1 MSDLQQKHPPGTSPL
16 ALWFRDTTGL
26 LEERVQF
33 RLRGNNLHILCEAQP
48 CPDRAAI
55 LGRLLPALGEIDLNT
70 LVPAGQPTIYQI
82 FLYGRRPAQS
92 SPDWSFAIDL
102 SQLAYQL
109 EQFLGEHLLA
119 EEAAPLRGGTFRQQL
134 ATVSAPG
141 SSSIS
146 TVPGGADSPPSSDSH
161 SDPFGNRPA
170 EVGDAALQVSNLSLA
185 RQGQSRATREA
196 TPARIARYLS
206 DHLSSFGVS
215 VKATVK
221 PLHSSPRPAPSTT
234 ADTRTD
240 TPPDAPL
247 KRLWVLCEANYS
259 LESALLAEPLAQQLR
274 DLRLEGFRDAVVRVQ
289 VAGESQPDWMLQVDL
304 TPPDAMLREWARWGD
319 VGSLT
324 RLLAPMLEML
334 EGEVSTATLRDSTLH
349 LFCNPLPQS
358 SLAPNP
364 PDRAAV
370 KAGVGALLNSIAPQ
384 GIHAATVYGQVLH
397 QETPAWVEWLDLP
410 ASHQP
415 PLSASTLALA
425 QQGDWGAI
433 AFLLN
438 RLLNPDLNQQLA
450 TGGIRVQLLPKPD
463 RSIPADAP
471 AADQRYLLHV
481 MSDAPVCPDQR
492 RVGTTVVRFLRELN
506 LPQVAGVRVYGRRAG
521 QQRPL
526 WSYGVDFAARS
537 RVVPEPA
544 PEFAATD
551 AYVGDLLTPGGELIL
566 HADGDLQTA
575 WQRWCDRLSAAIRQ
589 ALVKTHLFAPTE
601 DAPEDI
607 TSETWRSDGRS
618 YRNGALA
625 AVWGAAGVLLAL
637 QADWHLARLTQQ
649 PVQSAQPD
657 RFVAVDEVPSLSLP
671 PSGAGPAGT
680 EPAAGRFPKG
690 SLRESPSP
698 SADPTEAAA
707 EASGETGGDRI
718 FDSSGFIR
726 SDTDESEDEPAS
738 PSPSPEAQI
747 SSRSLPYTPVS
758 ATQPQTV
765 ADVIAAGLPFPTFNS
780 RQLDE
785 KLMLYYERLRQTG
798 KPPDVLIVGSSRAL
812 RGVDPVALQRE
823 LATLGY
829 ADVSVFNFGVN
840 GATAQVVDAILRQ
853 VLKPNQLPKLIL
865 WADGARAL
873 NSGAVDVTYNGI
885 AVSPAYRE
893 LLAGTLERP
902 QVLPEDF
909 DTLEDPPEVA
919 ETPTINTTLRDSYQ
933 SIDRWLSEQLGRR
946 SAVFDQRDRLKDAL
960 QQRVRPESPSAVTAA
975 PAAPT
980 PSRLP
985 ADSAESLVEAGRD
998 LIDFDGFLPLALRF
1012 NPATYYQEYARV
1024 QGRYDGD
1031 YTDFRVEGVQAE
1043 AFQAVLALAGDR
1055 NIPVVFINLPLT
1067 DEYLDPVRRQHEQ
1080 TFRQYL
1086 LRQDLD
1092 SPSLIFRDL
1101 GEIWLDQHDY
1111 FSDPSHLNRYGA
1123 FAISRRI
1130 AQDPMI
1136 PWSYAK

>member
-26 LEERVQF
+26 TEERVQF
-33 RLRGNNLHILCEAQP
+33 RLRGNHLHILCEAQP
-48 CPDRAAI
+48 CPDRGAI
-55 LGRLLPALGEIDLNT
+55 VGRLLPALRKVDLNT

-82 FLYGRRPAQS
+82 YLYGRRPGQS
-92 SPDWSFAIDL
+92 LPDWSFSIDL
-102 SQLAYQL
+102 HQLDYQL
-109 EQFLGEHLLA
+109 QQFLGEQLLA
-119 EEAAPLRGGTFRQQL
+119 EESPESSSQRGGQL
-134 ATVSAPG
+134 ATVSAG
-141 SSSIS
+141 SRSVSK
-146 TVPGGADSPPSSDSH
+146 VGFGGLLSGDSRSDLS
-161 SDPFGNRPA
+161 GNRSV
-170 EVGDAALQVSNLSLA
+170 EGDAALSGSTLGLA
-185 RQGQSRATREA
+185 RQGHPGAIREA
-196 TPARIARYLS
+196 TPAGIARYLS
-206 DHLSSFGVS
+206 DHLSSFGIS
-215 VKATVK
+215 VRATVK
-221 PLHSSPRPAPSTT
+221 PLRLAPGP
-234 ADTRTD
+234 D
-240 TPPDAPL
+240 PDAAPEPPPQ
-247 KRLWVLCEANYS
+247 RLWVLCEANYS
-259 LESALLAEPLAQQLR
+259 LDSSLLAEPLAQHLR

-324 RLLAPMLEML
+324 RLLNPVLEML

-349 LFCNPLPQS
+349 LFCSPLPQS
-358 SLAPNP
+358 SLAPHP

-370 KAGVGALLNSIAPQ
+370 KAGVGAVLQSIAPQ

-410 ASHQP
+410 ASQQP
-415 PLSASTLALA
+415 HLADSTLTLA
-425 QQGDWGAI
+425 QRGDWGAI

-438 RLLNPDLNQQLA
+438 RLLNPDLTQQLA

-463 RSIPADAP
+463 GSVSSDAP
-471 AADQRYLLHV
+471 THAQRYLLHV

-492 RVGTTVVRFLRELN
+492 RVGTTVVRFLRDLN
-506 LPQVAGVRVYGRRAG
+506 LPQLAGVRVYGRRAG
-521 QQRPL
+521 QKWPL
-526 WSYGVDFAARS
+526 WSYGVDFAPRS

-551 AYVGDLLTPGGELIL
+551 AYVGDLLTPGGDLIL
-566 HADGDLQTA
+566 RSDADLQTV
-575 WQRWCDRLSAAIRQ
+575 WQRWCDRLSASIRR

-601 DAPEDI
+601 DAPADDS
-607 TSETWRSDGRS
+607 SEAWRSDGRS

-625 AVWGAAGVLLAL
+625 AVWGAAGLLLAV
-637 QADWHLARLTQQ
+637 QADWHLARLLQQ
-649 PVQSAQPD
+649 PEQTTQPD
-657 RFVAVDEVPSLSLP
+657 RFVAVDEVPSLALP
-671 PSGAGPAGT
+671 PSRNPSATAAEAGADD
-680 EPAAGRFPKG
+680 GRFPPG
-690 SLRESPSP
+690 ALRKSPSP
-698 SADPTEAAA
+698 EPQTE
-707 EASGETGGDRI
+707 GDRI
-718 FDSSGFIR
+718 FDLSGFTR
-726 SDTDESEDEPAS
+726 NEEAEGESSTPN
-738 PSPSPEAQI
+738 PSPSPEVQI

-758 ATQPQTV
+758 ATEPQTV
-765 ADVIAAGLPFPTFNS
+765 AEVLAAGLPFPTFNS

-798 KPPDVLIVGSSRAL
+798 NPPDVLIVGSSRAL

-853 VLKPNQLPKLIL
+853 VLKPNQLPRLIL
-865 WADGARAL
+865 WADGARAF

-893 LLAGTLERP
+893 LLAGTLARP

-909 DTLEDPPEVA
+909 
-919 ETPTINTTLRDSYQ
+919 ETPAEPAEPTPTLNTTLRDSYQ
-933 SIDRWLSEQLGRR
+933 TLDRWLSRQLGDR
-946 SAVFDQRDRLKDAL
+946 SAVFGQRDRLKDAL
-960 QQRVRPESPSAVTAA
+960 QQRVRPESPSAVSAA
-975 PAAPT
+975 PPPGRSPM

-1031 YTDFRVEGVQAE
+1031 YTDFRIEGVQAA
-1043 AFQAVLALAGDR
+1043 AFQSVLRLASDR
-1055 NIPVVFINLPLT
+1055 NIPVIFINLPLT

-1086 LRQDLD
+1086 LREDLD
-1092 SPSLIFRDL
+1092 SPSLVFRDL
-1101 GEIWLDQHDY
+1101 GEIWLDQYDY

-1123 FAISRRI
+1123 FAVSRRI

-1136 PWSYAK
+1136 PWSYARGK

>member
-1 MSDLQQKHPPGTSPL
+1 MSNLQQKHPLGLSPL

-33 RLRGNNLHILCEAQP
+33 RLRGNHLHILCEAQP

-55 LGRLLPALGEIDLNT
+55 VGRLLPALREIDLNT
-70 LVPAGQPTIYQI
+70 LVPANQPTIYQI
-82 FLYGRRPAQS
+82 YLYGRQLGQAA
-92 SPDWSFAIDL
+92 PDWSFSVDL
-102 SQLAYQL
+102 HQLDYQL
-109 EQFLGEHLLA
+109 QQFLGSQLLA
-119 EEAAPLRGGTFRQQL
+119 EESAQQPGGQL
-134 ATVSAPG
+134 ATVSAG
-141 SSSIS
+141 AGHGA
-146 TVPGGADSPPSSDSH
+146 TVRFSGLPSGDSQG
-161 SDPFGNRPA
+161 DPYGNRAPA
-170 EVGDAALQVSNLSLA
+170 GEAALAGSALSPAQQGHSGAVPEEVASRVA
-185 RQGQSRATREA
+185 RS
-196 TPARIARYLS
+196 LS
-206 DHLSSFGVS
+206 DHLSNFGVS

-221 PLHSSPRPAPSTT
+221 PLRPTPSPPSTSAEAPS
-234 ADTRTD
+234 
-240 TPPDAPL
+240 DAL
-247 KRLWVLCEANYS
+247 TQRLWVLCEANYS
-259 LESALLAEPLAQQLR
+259 LDSSVLAEPLAQHLR

-289 VAGESQPDWMLQVDL
+289 VAGERQPDWMLQVDL

-324 RLLAPMLEML
+324 RLLNPVLEML

-349 LFCNPLPQS
+349 LFCSPLPQS

-370 KAGVGALLNSIAPQ
+370 KAGVGAVLQSIAPQ
-384 GIHAATVYGQVLH
+384 GIHAATIYGQVLH

-410 ASHQP
+410 ASQQP
-415 PLSASTLALA
+415 HLADSTLALA
-425 QQGDWGAI
+425 QRGDWGAI

-471 AADQRYLLHV
+471 ASAQRYLLHV

-492 RVGTTVVRFLRELN
+492 RVGTTVVRFLRDLN
-506 LPQVAGVRVYGRRAG
+506 LPQLAGVRVYGRRAG
-521 QQRPL
+521 QKQPL

-551 AYVGDLLTPGGELIL
+551 AYVGDLLTPGSDLIL
-566 HADGDLQTA
+566 RSEADLQTA
-575 WQRWCDRLSAAIRQ
+575 WQRWCDHLSASIRQ

-601 DAPEDI
+601 DAPEDA

-637 QADWHLARLTQQ
+637 QADWHLASLLQQ

-671 PSGAGPAGT
+671 PSGAAPAGA
-680 EPAAGRFPKG
+680 EIAAGR
-690 SLRESPSP
+690 SPS
-698 SADPTEAAA
+698 SGVDPAEAEVKTEAGAR
-707 EASGETGGDRI
+707 GDRI
-718 FDSSGFIR
+718 FDSSSFIR
-726 SDTDESEDEPAS
+726 IDAEEEEPAS
-738 PSPSPEAQI
+738 PAPASAPQI

-765 ADVIAAGLPFPTFNS
+765 AEVIAAGLPFPTFNS

-798 KPPDVLIVGSSRAL
+798 EPPDVLIVGSSRAL

-829 ADVSVFNFGVN
+829 AEVSVFNFGVN

-853 VLKPNQLPKLIL
+853 VLKPNQLPRLIL
-865 WADGARAL
+865 WADGARAF

-885 AVSPAYRE
+885 AVSPAFRE
-893 LLAGTLERP
+893 LLAGTLARP
-902 QVLPEDF
+902 PVLPEDF
-909 DTLEDPPEVA
+909 ETPEA
-919 ETPTINTTLRDSYQ
+919 PSDATKTPTINTTLRDSYQ
-933 SIDRWLSEQLGRR
+933 SIDRWLSQQLGRR
-946 SAVFDQRDRLKDAL
+946 SAVFEQRDRLKDAL
-960 QQRVRPESPSAVTAA
+960 QQPVRPESPSALASAA
-975 PAAPT
+975 TAPT

-1031 YTDFRVEGVQAE
+1031 YTDFRIEGVQAA
-1043 AFQAVLALAGDR
+1043 AFQSVLTLAGDR
-1055 NIPVVFINLPLT
+1055 NIPVIFINLPLT

-1092 SPSLIFRDL
+1092 SPSLVFRDL
-1101 GEIWLDQHDY
+1101 GEIWLDQYDY

-1136 PWSYAK
+1136 PWSYASRNSSQERSIR

>member
-33 RLRGNNLHILCEAQP
+33 RLRGNHLHILCEAQP

-55 LGRLLPALGEIDLNT
+55 VGRLLPALQGVDLNT
-70 LVPAGQPTIYQI
+70 LVPAGQPTIYQV
-82 FLYGRRPAQS
+82 FLYGRQTGAPL
-92 SPDWSFAIDL
+92 PDWSFSIDL
-102 SQLAYQL
+102 QQLESQLQ
-109 EQFLGEHLLA
+109 QFLGESLLA
-119 EEAAPLRGGTFRQQL
+119 EAAVSQREGQLAMVSASLSSGLAAAPPGELGGRL
-134 ATVSAPG
+134 SG
-141 SSSIS
+141 
-146 TVPGGADSPPSSDSH
+146 D
-161 SDPFGNRPA
+161 RPA
-170 EVGDAALQVSNLSLA
+170 ETSDSALQGSSLSLA
-185 RQGQSRATREA
+185 RQGHAGA
-196 TPARIARYLS
+196 IARYLS

-215 VKATVK
+215 VKATIR
-221 PLHSSPRPAPSTT
+221 PLHPSQETAPDPRPETPS
-234 ADTRTD
+234 
-240 TPPDAPL
+240 DAPP

-259 LESALLAEPLAQQLR
+259 LDSSLLAEPLAQHLR

-289 VAGESQPDWMLQVDL
+289 VAGETQPDWTLQVDL

-324 RLLAPMLEML
+324 RLLNPVLEML

-349 LFCNPLPQS
+349 LFCSPLPQS

-364 PDRAAV
+364 PDRSAV
-370 KAGVGALLNSIAPQ
+370 KAGIGALLNSIAPQ
-384 GIHAATVYGQVLH
+384 GIHAATVYGQVLQ

-410 ASHQP
+410 ASQQP
-415 PLSASTLALA
+415 HLAASTLDLA

-463 RSIPADAP
+463 RSLPADAP
-471 AADQRYLLHV
+471 ASAQRYLLHV

-492 RVGTTVVRFLRELN
+492 RVGTTVVRFLRDLN

-521 QQRPL
+521 QKRPM
-526 WSYGVDFAARS
+526 WSYGVDFAPRS
-537 RVVPEPA
+537 RVVPEPE

-566 HADGDLQTA
+566 RSDADLQTA
-575 WQRWCDRLSAAIRQ
+575 WQRWCDRLSASIRRI
-589 ALVKTHLFAPTE
+589 LVKTHLFAPTE
-601 DAPEDI
+601 DAPEDT

-625 AVWGAAGVLLAL
+625 AVWGAAGVLLAV
-637 QADWHLARLTQQ
+637 QADWHLARLVQQ
-649 PVQSAQPD
+649 PVQSANPD
-657 RFVAVDEVPSLSLP
+657 RFVAVDEVPSLALP
-671 PSGAGPAGT
+671 PSAPGRPEAALIEPMERQSPKPSTAPGAGPEAESGS
-680 EPAAGRFPKG
+680 AA
-690 SLRESPSP
+690 
-698 SADPTEAAA
+698 
-707 EASGETGGDRI
+707 GGDRI
-718 FDSSGFIR
+718 FNSSGFI
-726 SDTDESEDEPAS
+726 SEDADEPAS
-738 PSPSPEAQI
+738 SPPSAETQI
-747 SSRSLPYTPVS
+747 SRRSLPYTPVS

-765 ADVIAAGLPFPTFNS
+765 AEVIAAGLPFPTFNS

-798 KPPDVLIVGSSRAL
+798 QPPDVLIVGSSRAL

-829 ADVSVFNFGVN
+829 AEVSVFNFGVN

-865 WADGARAL
+865 WADGARAF

-902 QVLPEDF
+902 QVLPADF
-909 DTLEDPPEVA
+909 ETSEESPEVA
-919 ETPTINTTLRDSYQ
+919 EPPTINTTLRDSYQ
-933 SIDRWLSEQLGRR
+933 AIDRWLSQQLGRR
-946 SAVFDQRDRLKDAL
+946 SAVFEQRDRLKSIL
-960 QQRVRPESPSAVTAA
+960 QEPVRPESPSAVA
-975 PAAPT
+975 AAPT
-980 PSRLP
+980 APSRLP

-1024 QGRYDGD
+1024 QGRYDSD
-1031 YTDFRVEGVQAE
+1031 YTDFRIEGVQAE
-1043 AFQAVLALAGDR
+1043 AFQAVLKLAGDR

-1092 SPSLIFRDL
+1092 SPSLVFRDL
-1101 GEIWLDQHDY
+1101 GEIWLDQYDY

>member
-16 ALWFRDTTGL
+16 ALWFRDTAGL
-26 LEERVQF
+26 AGERVQF
-33 RLRGNNLHILCEAQP
+33 RLRGNHLHILCEAQP
-48 CPDRAAI
+48 CPDRGAI
-55 LGRLLPALGEIDLNT
+55 VGRLLPALREIDLNT
-70 LVPAGQPTIYQI
+70 LVPANQPTIYQI
-82 FLYGRRPAQS
+82 HLYGRRPGQS
-92 SPDWSFAIDL
+92 SPDWSFSIDL
-102 SQLAYQL
+102 HQLNYQIQ
-109 EQFLGEHLLA
+109 QFLGESLLA
-119 EEAAPLRGGTFRQQL
+119 EESAPQRGGQL
-134 ATVSAPG
+134 ATVSAGGG
-141 SSSIS
+141 SGS
-146 TVPGGADSPPSSDSH
+146 TVGLSELPSGDSR
-161 SDPFGNRPA
+161 SDPSGNRPP
-170 EVGDAALQVSNLSLA
+170 EGDAALAGSTLGLA
-185 RQGQSRATREA
+185 RQGHPGA
-196 TPARIARYLS
+196 IARYLS

-221 PLHSSPRPAPSTT
+221 PLRPAP
-234 ADTRTD
+234 R
-240 TPPDAPL
+240 PNPDAPPEPPPQ
-247 KRLWVLCEANYS
+247 RLWVLCEANYS
-259 LESALLAEPLAQQLR
+259 LDSSLLAEPLAQHLR

-324 RLLAPMLEML
+324 RLLAPVLEML

-370 KAGVGALLNSIAPQ
+370 KVGVGALLNSIAPQ

-415 PLSASTLALA
+415 HLSASTLALA

-450 TGGIRVQLLPKPD
+450 TGGIRVQLLPKPEG
-463 RSIPADAP
+463 SVPSDAP
-471 AADQRYLLHV
+471 ASAQRYLLHV

-492 RVGTTVVRFLRELN
+492 RVGTTVVRFLRDLN
-506 LPQVAGVRVYGRRAG
+506 LPQLAGVRVYGRRAG
-521 QQRPL
+521 QKRPL
-526 WSYGVDFAARS
+526 WSYGVDFAPRS

-544 PEFAATD
+544 PEFAVTD

-566 HADGDLQTA
+566 HADANLQTA
-575 WQRWCDRLSAAIRQ
+575 WQRWCDRLSASIRQ
-589 ALVKTHLFAPTE
+589 TLVKTHLFAPTE
-601 DAPEDI
+601 DAPADDS
-607 TSETWRSDGRS
+607 SEPWRSDGRS

-625 AVWGAAGVLLAL
+625 AVWGAAGLLLAM
-637 QADWHLARLTQQ
+637 QADWHLARLLQQ
-649 PVQSAQPD
+649 PEPPAQPD
-657 RFVAVDEVPSLSLP
+657 RFVAVDEVPALALP
-671 PSGAGPAGT
+671 PSEVGQPAT
-680 EPAAGRFPKG
+680 AAEAAAGQLPKG

-698 SADPTEAAA
+698 SPDAD
-707 EASGETGGDRI
+707 GGDRI

-726 SDTDESEDEPAS
+726 SEADADEDEPAS

-758 ATQPQTV
+758 TTQPQTV
-765 ADVIAAGLPFPTFNS
+765 AEVLAAGLPFPTFNS

-829 ADVSVFNFGVN
+829 VDVSVFNFGVN

-853 VLKPNQLPKLIL
+853 VLKPNQLPRLIL
-865 WADGARAL
+865 WADGARAF

-909 DTLEDPPEVA
+909 DTPEDPPEVA
-919 ETPTINTTLRDSYQ
+919 ETPSINTTLRDSYQ

-960 QQRVRPESPSAVTAA
+960 QERVRPESPSAVTAA
-975 PAAPT
+975 PATPT

-1031 YTDFRVEGVQAE
+1031 YTDFRIEGVQAA
-1043 AFQAVLALAGDR
+1043 AFQSVLRLAGDR
-1055 NIPVVFINLPLT
+1055 NIPVIFVNLPLT

-1086 LRQDLD
+1086 LREDLD
-1092 SPSLIFRDL
+1092 SPSLVFRDL
-1101 GEIWLDQHDY
+1101 GEIWLDQYDY

-1123 FAISRRI
+1123 FALSRRI

-1136 PWSYAK
+1136 PWSYARGK

>member
-1 MSDLQQKHPPGTSPL
+1 MSDLQQKHPPRTSSL

-33 RLRGNNLHILCEAQP
+33 RLRGNHLHILCEAQP

-55 LGRLLPALGEIDLNT
+55 VGRLLPALQEVDLNT

-82 FLYGRRPAQS
+82 YLYGRRPGQPL
-92 SPDWSFAIDL
+92 PDWSFSIDL
-102 SQLAYQL
+102 HQLNDQL
-109 EQFLGEHLLA
+109 QQFLGTHLLA
-119 EEAAPLRGGTFRQQL
+119 EEAAPQQGGPRQQRL
-134 ATVSAPG
+134 ATVSAGAGHG
-141 SSSIS
+141 SASGFSGLPS
-146 TVPGGADSPPSSDSH
+146 GDSC
-161 SDPFGNRPA
+161 SDPLENRPA
-170 EVGDAALQVSNLSLA
+170 EGDAALAGSTLSLA
-185 RQGQSRATREA
+185 RQGHPGAIRDA
-196 TPARIARYLS
+196 TPTGIARYLS

-221 PLHSSPRPAPSTT
+221 PLHSSSLPAPSTA
-234 ADTRTD
+234 ADPQTD

-247 KRLWVLCEANYS
+247 KRLWILCEANYS
-259 LESALLAEPLAQQLR
+259 LDSALLAEPLAQHLR

-324 RLLAPMLEML
+324 RLLAPVLEML

-349 LFCNPLPQS
+349 LFCSPLPQS

-370 KAGVGALLNSIAPQ
+370 KAGVGAVLRSVAPQ
-384 GIHAATVYGQVLH
+384 GIHAATIYGQVLH

-410 ASHQP
+410 AGQQP
-415 PLSASTLALA
+415 HLADSTLTLA
-425 QQGDWGAI
+425 QRGDWGAI

-463 RSIPADAP
+463 RSIAADAP
-471 AADQRYLLHV
+471 ASEQRYLLHV

-492 RVGTTVVRFLRELN
+492 RVGTTVVRFLRDLN
-506 LPQVAGVRVYGRRAG
+506 LPQLAGVRVYGRRAG
-521 QQRPL
+521 QKQPL
-526 WSYGVDFAARS
+526 WSYGVDFAPRS

-551 AYVGDLLTPGGELIL
+551 AYVGDLLTPGGALIPY
-566 HADGDLQTA
+566 ADADLQTA

-601 DAPEDI
+601 DAPEDT

-625 AVWGAAGVLLAL
+625 AVWGTAGVLLAV

-657 RFVAVDEVPSLSLP
+657 RFVAVDEVPSLALP
-671 PSGAGPAGT
+671 PSDQGQPAT
-680 EPAAGRFPKG
+680 
-690 SLRESPSP
+690 
-698 SADPTEAAA
+698 AA
-707 EASGETGGDRI
+707 EAEAIAGRSPGPSPAPADLEAERNRI
-718 FDSSGFIR
+718 FDPSGFTR
-726 SDTDESEDEPAS
+726 SEEAEAESPPS
-738 PSPSPEAQI
+738 PSPSPGVQI

-823 LATLGY
+823 LAALGY

-853 VLKPNQLPKLIL
+853 VLKPNQLPRLIL
-865 WADGARAL
+865 WADGARAF

-909 DTLEDPPEVA
+909 ETPEDPPEVA
-919 ETPTINTTLRDSYQ
+919 APPTIHTTLRDSYQ
-933 SIDRWLSEQLGRR
+933 NIDRWLSQQLGQR
-946 SAVFDQRDRLKDAL
+946 SAVFGQRDRLKDAL
-960 QQRVRPESPSAVTAA
+960 QQRVRPGSPSAVTAA
-975 PAAPT
+975 PAVPT

-1031 YTDFRVEGVQAE
+1031 YTDFRIEGVQAA
-1043 AFQAVLALAGDR
+1043 AFQSVLRLAGDR
-1055 NIPVVFINLPLT
+1055 NIPVIFVNLPLT

-1086 LRQDLD
+1086 LRADLD
-1092 SPSLIFRDL
+1092 SPSLVFRDL
-1101 GEIWLDQHDY
+1101 GEIWLDQYDY

-1136 PWSYAK
+1136 PWSYASGN

>member
-26 LEERVQF
+26 MEERVQF
-33 RLRGNNLHILCEAQP
+33 RLRGNHLHILCEAQP
-48 CPDRAAI
+48 CPDRGAI
-55 LGRLLPALGEIDLNT
+55 VGRLLPALREVDLNT

-82 FLYGRRPAQS
+82 YLYGRRPGQS
-92 SPDWSFAIDL
+92 LPDWSFSIDL
-102 SQLAYQL
+102 HQLDDQL
-109 EQFLGEHLLA
+109 QQFLGEQLLV
-119 EEAAPLRGGTFRQQL
+119 EESPESASQRGGQL
-134 ATVSAPG
+134 ATVSVG
-141 SSSIS
+141 SGSVS
-146 TVPGGADSPPSSDSH
+146 TVGFGGLPSGDSR
-161 SDPFGNRPA
+161 SDPFGNRSV
-170 EVGDAALQVSNLSLA
+170 EGDAALSGSTLGLA
-185 RQGQSRATREA
+185 RQGHPGA
-196 TPARIARYLS
+196 IARYLS

-215 VKATVK
+215 VRATVK
-221 PLHSSPRPAPSTT
+221 PLRPAPGP
-234 ADTRTD
+234 D
-240 TPPDAPL
+240 PDAAPEPPPQ
-247 KRLWVLCEANYS
+247 RLWVLCEANYS
-259 LESALLAEPLAQQLR
+259 LDSSLLAEPLAQHLR

-324 RLLAPMLEML
+324 RLLNPVLEML

-349 LFCNPLPQS
+349 LFCSPLPQS
-358 SLAPNP
+358 SLAPHP

-370 KAGVGALLNSIAPQ
+370 KAGVGAVLQSIAPQ

-397 QETPAWVEWLDLP
+397 QETPAWVDWLDLP
-410 ASHQP
+410 ASQQP
-415 PLSASTLALA
+415 HLADSTLTLA

-438 RLLNPDLNQQLA
+438 RLLNPDLTQQLA

-463 RSIPADAP
+463 GTLPSDAP
-471 AADQRYLLHV
+471 THAQRYLLHV

-492 RVGTTVVRFLRELN
+492 RVGTTVVRFLRDLN
-506 LPQVAGVRVYGRRAG
+506 LPQLAGVRVYGRRAG
-521 QQRPL
+521 QKRPL
-526 WSYGVDFAARS
+526 WSYGVDFAPRS

-551 AYVGDLLTPGGELIL
+551 AYVGDLLTPGGDLIL
-566 HADGDLQTA
+566 RSDVDLQTA
-575 WQRWCDRLSAAIRQ
+575 WQRWCDRLSASIRR

-601 DAPEDI
+601 DAPADDS
-607 TSETWRSDGRS
+607 SEAWRSDGRS

-625 AVWGAAGVLLAL
+625 AVWGAAGLLLAV
-637 QADWHLARLTQQ
+637 QADWHLARLLQQ
-649 PVQSAQPD
+649 PEQRTQPD
-657 RFVAVDEVPSLSLP
+657 RFVAVDEVPSLALP
-671 PSGAGPAGT
+671 PNRGPSATAAEAGAAD
-680 EPAAGRFPKG
+680 GRFPPG

-698 SADPTEAAA
+698 DPQTE
-707 EASGETGGDRI
+707 GDRI
-718 FDSSGFIR
+718 FDLSGFTR
-726 SDTDESEDEPAS
+726 NEEAEGESSAPS
-738 PSPSPEAQI
+738 PSPSPGVQI

-758 ATQPQTV
+758 ATEPQTV
-765 ADVIAAGLPFPTFNS
+765 AEVLAAGLPFPTFNS

-798 KPPDVLIVGSSRAL
+798 NPPDVLIVGSSRAL

-853 VLKPNQLPKLIL
+853 VLKPNQLPRLIL
-865 WADGARAL
+865 WADGARAF

-893 LLAGTLERP
+893 LLAGTLARP

-909 DTLEDPPEVA
+909 
-919 ETPTINTTLRDSYQ
+919 ETPAEPAEPTPTLNTTLRDSYQ
-933 SIDRWLSEQLGRR
+933 TLDRWLSRQLGDR
-946 SAVFDQRDRLKDAL
+946 SAVFGQRDRLKDAL
-960 QQRVRPESPSAVTAA
+960 QQRVRPESPSAVSAA
-975 PAAPT
+975 PPPGLSPM

-1031 YTDFRVEGVQAE
+1031 YTDFRIEGVQAA
-1043 AFQAVLALAGDR
+1043 AFQSVLRLASDR
-1055 NIPVVFINLPLT
+1055 NIPVIFVNLPLT

-1086 LRQDLD
+1086 LREDLD
-1092 SPSLIFRDL
+1092 SPSLVFRDL
-1101 GEIWLDQHDY
+1101 GEIWLDQYDY

-1123 FAISRRI
+1123 FAVSRRI

-1136 PWSYAK
+1136 PWSYARGR

>member
-26 LEERVQF
+26 AGERVQF
-33 RLRGNNLHILCEAQP
+33 RLRGNHLHILCEAQP
-48 CPDRAAI
+48 CPDRGAI
-55 LGRLLPALGEIDLNT
+55 VGRLLPALREIDLNT
-70 LVPAGQPTIYQI
+70 LVPANQPTIYQI
-82 FLYGRRPAQS
+82 YLYGRRSGQAL
-92 SPDWSFAIDL
+92 PDWSFSIDL
-102 SQLAYQL
+102 HQLGYQL
-109 EQFLGEHLLA
+109 QQFLGESLLA
-119 EEAAPLRGGTFRQQL
+119 EESAPQRGGQL
-134 ATVSAPG
+134 ATVSAGRGSG
-141 SSSIS
+141 SSVGLSELPSGDRPPEGDTALAGS
-146 TVPGGADSPPSSDSH
+146 T
-161 SDPFGNRPA
+161 
-170 EVGDAALQVSNLSLA
+170 LSLA
-185 RQGQSRATREA
+185 RQGHSGA
-196 TPARIARYLS
+196 IARYLS

-221 PLHSSPRPAPSTT
+221 PLRPAPQP
-234 ADTRTD
+234 D
-240 TPPDAPL
+240 PDAPPEPPPQ
-247 KRLWVLCEANYS
+247 RLWVLCEANYS
-259 LESALLAEPLAQQLR
+259 LDSSLLAEPLAQHLR

-324 RLLAPMLEML
+324 RLLAPVLEML

-349 LFCNPLPQS
+349 LFCSPLPQS

-370 KAGVGALLNSIAPQ
+370 KAGVGAVLRSVAPQ
-384 GIHAATVYGQVLH
+384 GIHAVTVYGQMLH

-410 ASHQP
+410 ASQQP
-415 PLSASTLALA
+415 HLAESALALA

-463 RSIPADAP
+463 RVSTAEPDGRVPPDA
-471 AADQRYLLHV
+471 AAHPPRYLLHV

-492 RVGTTVVRFLRELN
+492 RVGTTVVRFLRDLN
-506 LPQVAGVRVYGRRAG
+506 LPQLAGVRVYGRRAG
-521 QQRPL
+521 QKRPL
-526 WSYGVDFAARS
+526 WSYGVDFAPRS

-566 HADGDLQTA
+566 HADANLQTA
-575 WQRWCDRLSAAIRQ
+575 WQRWCDRLSALLRQ

-601 DAPEDI
+601 DAPDDDP
-607 TSETWRSDGRS
+607 SAPWRSDGRS

-625 AVWGAAGVLLAL
+625 AVWGAAGLLLAM
-637 QADWHLARLTQQ
+637 QADWHLARLLQQ
-649 PVQSAQPD
+649 PEPPAQPD
-657 RFVAVDEVPSLSLP
+657 RFVAVDEVPALALP
-671 PSGAGPAGT
+671 PSEVGQPAT
-680 EPAAGRFPKG
+680 AAEAAAGRFPKG
-690 SLRESPSP
+690 SPRESPSP
-698 SADPTEAAA
+698 SPDAD
-707 EASGETGGDRI
+707 GGDRI
-718 FDSSGFIR
+718 FDSSSFIR
-726 SDTDESEDEPAS
+726 SDATEDAPAS
-738 PSPSPEAQI
+738 LAPAPAAQI

-758 ATQPQTV
+758 TTQPQTV
-765 ADVIAAGLPFPTFNS
+765 AEVLAAGLPFPTFNS

-829 ADVSVFNFGVN
+829 VDVSVFNFGVN

-853 VLKPNQLPKLIL
+853 VLKPNQLPRLIL
-865 WADGARAL
+865 WADGARAF

-893 LLAGTLERP
+893 LLAGTLARP
-902 QVLPEDF
+902 AVLPEDSATPAEPVEPTV
-909 DTLEDPPEVA
+909 TL
-919 ETPTINTTLRDSYQ
+919 NTTLRDSYQ
-933 SIDRWLSEQLGRR
+933 TLDRWLSKQLGQR
-946 SAVFDQRDRLKDAL
+946 SAVFGQRDRLKDVL
-960 QQRVRPESPSAVTAA
+960 QQRVRPDSPSAVSTA
-975 PAAPT
+975 PHLTT

-1031 YTDFRVEGVQAE
+1031 YTDFRIEGVQAA
-1043 AFQAVLALAGDR
+1043 AFQSVLRLAGDR
-1055 NIPVVFINLPLT
+1055 NIPIIFINLPLT

-1092 SPSLIFRDL
+1092 SPNLVFRDL
-1101 GEIWLDQHDY
+1101 GEIWLDQYDY

-1136 PWSYAK
+1136 PWSYARGRSSGETR